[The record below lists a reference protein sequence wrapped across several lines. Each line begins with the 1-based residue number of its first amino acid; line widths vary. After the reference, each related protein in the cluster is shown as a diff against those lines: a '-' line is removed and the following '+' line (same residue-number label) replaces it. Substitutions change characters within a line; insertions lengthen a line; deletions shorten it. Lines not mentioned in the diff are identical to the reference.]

1 MELFLTKD
9 NVLVLSSKDISKD
22 VEFVS
27 LLKDKVIY
35 WNTVL
40 LSFASVRSISIFIII
55 KKHLLYISFEF

>member
-22 VEFVS
+22 VVFVS
-27 LLKDKVIY
+27 LLKDKV
-35 WNTVL
+35 L
-40 LSFASVRSISIFIII
+40 LSFASLRSISIFIII

>member
-22 VEFVS
+22 VVIVS
-27 LLKDKVIY
+27 LLKDKV
-35 WNTVL
+35 L
-40 LSFASVRSISIFIII
+40 LSFASLRSISIFIII